1 MPQVEAGNIERPI
14 NIVINKV
21 AAPPSLSLYL
31 YPPLSI
37 YLSISLLSILS
48 SSFSSPYSSS
58 PPPPSLA
65 PRIDVREELLSAR
78 LSRMREK
85 NAAAVLGAT
94 KLDILRRISSGF
106 LRTRRKIGD
115 GK

>member
-1 MPQVEAGNIERPI
+1 MPQVEAGNMERPI

-21 AAPPSLSLYL
+21 AALSLSLSLSLSFSLFIYL
-31 YPPLSI
+31 SPSPLSI
-37 YLSISLLSILS
+37 HRTSLS
-48 SSFSSPYSSS
+48 
-58 PPPPSLA
+58 
-65 PRIDVREELLSAR
+65 PRIDVREELPSAR